1 MSKSIT
7 GKIKVVTPTRNNSI
21 SLNKASIRSLC
32 KKKQKLLK
40 TESSLIFCVSKKS
53 LLEKSKLYQHEIIIV
68 QTKHLF

>member
-21 SLNKASIRSLC
+21 SLNKASIGSLC
-32 KKKQKLLK
+32 KKQKLLK
-40 TESSLIFCVSKKS
+40 TESSLIFVCPKNHY
-53 LLEKSKLYQHEIIIV
+53 LENWLYQHEIIIV